1 MGVIFQ
7 YYVLSGWRFYC
18 YSTSGKAAHNMNQ
31 LFVINLLYVL
41 SAVVLN
47 HKPKIEILRSR

>member
-18 YSTSGKAAHNMNQ
+18 YSTSGKAAHSMNQ

-47 HKPKIEILRSR
+47 HKPKIELLRSR